1 MHGRVF
7 GATSS
12 LLAFVKEGHELPDSL
27 QAGFT
32 GVSRHRPRLKWRAGW
47 RPAAA
52 GSASTASTD
61 APQGT
66 ATACRSRRRGRRC
79 RRGRLTNRAACQ
91 QRRQSG
97 CGQRRRRAR
106 RCCRAIAPSRG
117 RWCTCVKV
125 RHGKLLHT
133 QGGGA
138 RGSVLWRVPVRGRR
152 REQRLC
158 SRLQPRRRE
167 DALDGEST
175 VVKLERASLPTE
187 AQHAWKTKAAGER
200 VARRPSRANRG
211 RSSLGRIAGGR
222 LVWASGASLPAA
234 EC

>member
-1 MHGRVF
+1 MRARFARSHHATDIILTAPSSDHVHMHGRVF

-12 LLAFVKEGHELPDSL
+12 LLAFVKEGHELPNSL

-32 GVSRHRPRLKWRAGW
+32 TGVSRDRPRLKWRAGW

-97 CGQRRRRAR
+97 CGQRRRSRAR
-106 RCCRAIAPSRG
+106 RCCRAMHRSISWPM
-117 RWCTCVKV
+117 VYLE
-125 RHGKLLHT
+125 HL
-133 QGGGA
+133 
-138 RGSVLWRVPVRGRR
+138 
-152 REQRLC
+152 
-158 SRLQPRRRE
+158 
-167 DALDGEST
+167 ST
-175 VVKLERASLPTE
+175 
-187 AQHAWKTKAAGER
+187 G
-200 VARRPSRANRG
+200 
-211 RSSLGRIAGGR
+211 
-222 LVWASGASLPAA
+222 
-234 EC
+234 